1 MTGRQT
7 GAAQLSPPK
16 ERAHTAGGWSPG
28 LDSSSRPP
36 SHPAYRTVTY
46 LGACHPY
53 SREGCCGFSPH
64 SQGKQSL
71 PSADSLVGVHYSRAP
86 PRLSRWRRQNI
97 TIFSPIPAISSKL
110 RLTEG
115 RVFYIISYTIER
127 SGYAGCS
134 KPAVLHFRVGVG
146 LTSDAWRAS

>member
-64 SQGKQSL
+64 SLFIQRKL
-71 PSADSLVGVHYSRAP
+71 KP
-86 PRLSRWRRQNI
+86 
-97 TIFSPIPAISSKL
+97 IFIFIVS
-110 RLTEG
+110 
-115 RVFYIISYTIER
+115 ISYDTVNPNIVYNNIEEI
-127 SGYAGCS
+127 YFLS
-134 KPAVLHFRVGVG
+134 KIHLATHRPLA
-146 LTSDAWRAS
+146 DAC

>member
-53 SREGCCGFSPH
+53 SREGYRLPTESFSG
-64 SQGKQSL
+64 SGL
-71 PSADSLVGVHYSRAP
+71 W
-86 PRLSRWRRQNI
+86 LSSSI
-97 TIFSPIPAISSKL
+97 TV
-110 RLTEG
+110 E
-115 RVFYIISYTIER
+115 
-127 SGYAGCS
+127 
-134 KPAVLHFRVGVG
+134 
-146 LTSDAWRAS
+146 